1 MGLENISEIMHK
13 TLIQHLSLKTYDFD
27 YWTHAT
33 ILWWWKNSAMKFNTG
48 THLEIPKGAQD
59 LRLTSSW
66 ALGFICFVMSISV
79 LPETKKTYSS
89 KTNSIIPFGT
99 FFKFQSIVHMIE
111 ARGIWHACQLPQLH
125 DKVALRF
132 IIQQQP
138 MCNIKVSCWVFQS
151 TLYHMVQL

>member
-33 ILWWWKNSAMKFNTG
+33 ILWRWKNSAMKFNPG
-48 THLEIPKGAQD
+48 NHLEIPKIDQLLG
-59 LRLTSSW
+59 
-66 ALGFICFVMSISV
+66 LGFHLFCNVHFC
-79 LPETKKTYSS
+79 LTWNKKTYSS

-151 TLYHMVQL
+151 TLYRMVGMAL

>member
-1 MGLENISEIMHK
+1 MILIIEHMPLFSEDGK
-13 TLIQHLSLKTYDFD
+13 TVQWNLTQEIILKF
-27 YWTHAT
+27 
-33 ILWWWKNSAMKFNTG
+33 
-48 THLEIPKGAQD
+48 
-59 LRLTSSW
+59 LRLISSW